1 MRGAAGL
8 GVLLAALTGCGAAA
22 TSHTAEPAG
31 AVQAEGTGKSESSG
45 PSADV
50 SESNLPPRP
59 PDGFLELRV
68 AGVIPT
74 EHGPAVLLGT
84 KKRDVL
90 VPIFIGE
97 TEALSIDLRLR
108 RREYSRPLTHD
119 LLDAVLR
126 EVGGKIVS
134 VQIDAVQENVFVAT
148 LIIRVNQRE
157 VRLDSRASDAI
168 ALALGSK
175 APIFVSRQV
184 IESAGIRRDGKSPSA
199 NDPVGAEGEI

>member
-1 MRGAAGL
+1 MRGAVGL
-8 GVLLAALTGCGAAA
+8 GLLIVALSGCGAAA
-22 TSHTAEPAG
+22 GRPTAEQPNAVEADG
-31 AVQAEGTGKSESSG
+31 AGKSESSES
-45 PSADV
+45 SANAGK
-50 SESNLPPRP
+50 SGLPPRP
-59 PDGFLELRV
+59 PEGFVEMRA

-74 EHGPAVLLGT
+74 EHGPAVLLT
-84 KKRDVL
+84 TRKRDVL

-134 VQIDAVQENVFVAT
+134 VQIDAIQEDVFVAT
-148 LIIRVNQRE
+148 LIIRVNERE

-184 IESAGIRRDGKSPSA
+184 IETAGMRRDGTHPSA
-199 NDPVGAEGEI
+199 EDPLGGAGTI

>member
-1 MRGAAGL
+1 MGL
-8 GVLLAALTGCGAAA
+8 GLLILALHGCGGAAA
-22 TSHTAEPAG
+22 TPAAEHPDPAQKEK
-31 AVQAEGTGKSESSG
+31 AGTTQPSG
-45 PSADV
+45 SGSDAD
-50 SESNLPPRP
+50 EANLPPRP
-59 PDGFLELRV
+59 PEGFLEMQV

-84 KKRDVL
+84 QKRNVL

-119 LLDAVLR
+119 LLDAILR

-134 VQIDAVQENVFVAT
+134 VQIDALQENVFVAT
-148 LIIRVNQRE
+148 LILRVNHRE
-157 VRLDSRASDAI
+157 IRLDSRASDAI

-184 IESAGIRRDGKSPSA
+184 IESAGMRRDGKTPSGT
-199 NDPVGAEGEI
+199 DPVDGAGKI

>member
-1 MRGAAGL
+1 MRRGAGL
-8 GVLLAALTGCGAAA
+8 GLLLAALTGCGGAA
-22 TSHTAEPAG
+22 TGPAAG
-31 AVQAEGTGKSESSG
+31 RPTGSPADGSETSESSK
-45 PSADV
+45 PSTNAGK
-50 SESNLPPRP
+50 SNLPPRP
-59 PDGFLELRV
+59 PDGFLEMRA

-74 EHGPAVLLGT
+74 EHGPAVLLT
-84 KKRDVL
+84 TQKRDVL

-108 RREYSRPLTHD
+108 RQEYSRPLTHD

-126 EVGGKIVS
+126 EVGGEIVS
-134 VQIDAVQENVFVAT
+134 VQIDAIQEDVFVAT

-157 VRLDSRASDAI
+157 IRLDSRASDAI

-184 IESAGIRRDGKSPSA
+184 IETAGMRRDGNRPS
-199 NDPVGAEGEI
+199 VGDGEI